1 MQLSSY
7 GSELLV
13 RRQLRCGVEQVL
25 RGAGAA
31 WSRCCVEQVLRGAGA
46 AWSRCCV
53 EQVLRGA
60 GAAWSRCCG
69 AAGGRVLAPSR
80 ATSRAASVGA
90 WMTTD
95 MKADGCDGGGDFGPG
110 TLERPAFAGVRGSKL
125 ARKRSWSSAERGVWR
140 AASSWRA
147 AGTKLARLAK
157 LHGWR
162 CRRPRGW
169 GVVGGPEAALKATSS
184 WKVSFSRGCSAYG
197 LPFRKR
203 NA

>member
-1 MQLSSY
+1 VRFTGIGDSVAMQLSSY

-31 WSRCCVEQVLRGAGA
+31 WSGCCVEQVLRGAGA
-46 AWSRCCV
+46 AWS
-53 EQVLRGA
+53 G
-60 GAAWSRCCG
+60 CCG

-110 TLERPAFAGVRGSKL
+110 TLERPAFAGVRRSKL

-140 AASSWRA
+140 AVCSWLA
-147 AGTKLARLAK
+147 AGTKLAQSTK

-162 CRRPRGW
+162 CRRPRSW
-169 GVVGGPEAALKATSS
+169 GVVGGPGAAVKGYFFLEGFFFK
-184 WKVSFSRGCSAYG
+184 G
-197 LPFRKR
+197 L
-203 NA
+203 

>member
-7 GSELLV
+7 GSCWYGGSCGAAWS
-13 RRQLRCGVEQVL
+13 RCGVEWVL

-31 WSRCCVEQVLRGAGA
+31 WSGCG
-46 AWSRCCV
+46 
-53 EQVLRGA
+53 
-60 GAAWSRCCG
+60 G

-110 TLERPAFAGVRGSKL
+110 TLKRPAFAGVRRSKL

-147 AGTKLARLAK
+147 ELELGALSGRIWRSWKAAGTKSARLAK

-162 CRRPRGW
+162 CRRPRSW
-169 GVVGGPEAALKATSS
+169 GVVGGPEAALKATFCG
-184 WKVSFSRGCSAYG
+184 KVSFLGGCSAYERS
-197 LPFRKR
+197 FRRR

>member
-13 RRQLRCGVEQVL
+13 RRQLRCG
-25 RGAGAA
+25 
-31 WSRCCVEQVLRGAGA
+31 
-46 AWSRCCV
+46 V

-110 TLERPAFAGVRGSKL
+110 TLKRPAFAGVRRSKL

-147 AGTKLARLAK
+147 ELLLGGAGGDFGESWLAAAGGAGRS
-157 LHGWR
+157 
-162 CRRPRGW
+162 CRGGRRFQKTTTTV
-169 GVVGGPEAALKATSS
+169 GVS
-184 WKVSFSRGCSAYG
+184 
-197 LPFRKR
+197 
-203 NA
+203 